1 MRSAPEQSEA
11 WNGLASLDWDGRTC
25 PFLRKSIQS
34 ACTKLTNTPA
44 SLLNL
49 RHATLNS
56 FGDFS
61 APFVAVETN
70 NFRRLLRTVEALSD
84 LGPELAAERDF
95 SESSR
100 RMLSAV
106 MEAAGAR
113 EGALFLFS
121 DKPTMLTSVAAQ
133 GFAML
138 PEPAFIPL
146 LPKHAH
152 ALTAARSPIV
162 LNASTY
168 SVFLSSN
175 GNVAPE
181 LFKCLAPL
189 KAAGKLAGVIALGRR
204 PGDAP
209 YEDAELNAMD
219 LLCSY
224 IGLAVQ
230 NHALSQTLAQRVTE
244 NLRLMASL
252 HGFYDTALEAFAT
265 AIDVKHVNIH
275 GHSLRVGRYAAAIG
289 EAMGFEAGEVAALRS
304 AGYLHDIGK
313 VAVDRRLFGKP
324 SALDPEEFR
333 EMADH
338 TVVGHQIVSSVQ
350 FPWPKVHECV
360 RWHHERCDGSGYPD
374 GLDGKE
380 LAMPVRIMAL
390 ADTFDAMTSVRPYRE
405 SLPLG
410 SALSDL
416 IKMTPQKYDA
426 EAVQALL
433 IQVRRDAVGSNRTPL
448 LADRIAVN
456 IAPADVDHLA
466 ASLQHKV
473 SKGKAYLT

>member
-1 MRSAPEQSEA
+1 M
-11 WNGLASLDWDGRTC
+11 
-25 PFLRKSIQS
+25 
-34 ACTKLTNTPA
+34 
-44 SLLNL
+44 
-49 RHATLNS
+49 
-56 FGDFS
+56 
-61 APFVAVETN
+61 AVETN
-70 NFRRLLRTVEALSD
+70 HFRRLLRTVEALSE
-84 LGPELAAERDF
+84 LGPELTAERDF
-95 SESSR
+95 SATSR

-113 EGALFLFS
+113 EGALFVFHE
-121 DKPTMLTSVAAQ
+121 KPTMLTSVAAS
-133 GFAML
+133 GFEML

-152 ALTAARSPIV
+152 ALGAARAPIV

-181 LFKCLAPL
+181 LFKCVAPL
-189 KAAGKLAGVIALGRR
+189 KAAGKLAGVVALGRR

-209 YEDAELNAMD
+209 YEDAELDAME

-230 NHALSQTLAQRVTE
+230 NHALTQTLAQRVTE

-289 EAMGFEAGEVAALRS
+289 EAMNMDGSEVAALRS

-313 VAVDRRLFGKP
+313 VAVDRRLFSKP
-324 SALDPEEFR
+324 AALNPEEFR

-338 TVVGHQIVSSVQ
+338 TVVGHQIVSGVE
-350 FPWPKVHECV
+350 FPWPKIHEVV

-374 GLDGKE
+374 ALAGEE
-380 LAMPVRIMAL
+380 LPMAVRIMAL

-405 SLPLG
+405 SLSLG

-416 IKMTPQKYDA
+416 VRLSPEKYDPNV
-426 EAVQALL
+426 VQALL
-433 IQVRRDAVGSNRTPL
+433 IGVRRDAVGSNRTPML
-448 LADRIAVN
+448 GDHMTIN
-456 IAPADVDHLA
+456 IAPADVDQLA
-466 ASLQHKV
+466 ATLQHKV
-473 SKGKAYLT
+473 SRGRIYLT

>member
-1 MRSAPEQSEA
+1 
-11 WNGLASLDWDGRTC
+11 
-25 PFLRKSIQS
+25 
-34 ACTKLTNTPA
+34 
-44 SLLNL
+44 
-49 RHATLNS
+49 
-56 FGDFS
+56 
-61 APFVAVETN
+61 
-70 NFRRLLRTVEALSD
+70 
-84 LGPELAAERDF
+84 
-95 SESSR
+95 
-100 RMLSAV
+100 MLSAV

-113 EGALFLFS
+113 EGALFIFNE
-121 DKPTMLTSVAAQ
+121 KPPTLTSVAAE

-146 LPKHAH
+146 LPKHTH
-152 ALTAARSPIV
+152 ALTAARGPIV

-181 LFKCLAPL
+181 LFKCVAPL
-189 KAAGKLAGVIALGRR
+189 RAAGKLGGVVALGRR

-209 YEDAELNAMD
+209 YEAAELDAME

-230 NHALSQTLAQRVTE
+230 NHALTQTLAQRVTE

-289 EAMGFEAGEVAALRS
+289 EAMGADAGEVAALRS

-313 VAVDRRLFGKP
+313 VAVDRRLFGKA
-324 SALDPEEFR
+324 SALNPEEFR

-338 TVVGHQIVSSVQ
+338 PVVGYEIVSSVE
-350 FPWPKVHECV
+350 FPWPKIHESV
-360 RWHHERCDGSGYPD
+360 RWHHERSDGSGYPD
-374 GLDGKE
+374 
-380 LAMPVRIMAL
+380 AL
-390 ADTFDAMTSVRPYRE
+390 AGGE
-405 SLPLG
+405 LPVAG
-410 SALSDL
+410 ALSDL
-416 IKMTPQKYDA
+416 VRLSPQKYDPSV
-426 EAVQALL
+426 VQALL

-448 LADRIAVN
+448 LADHMAVN
-456 IAPADVDHLA
+456 ISPGDVDQMA
-466 ASLQHKV
+466 ATLQHKV
-473 SKGKAYLT
+473 SRGRVHLT

>member
-1 MRSAPEQSEA
+1 
-11 WNGLASLDWDGRTC
+11 
-25 PFLRKSIQS
+25 
-34 ACTKLTNTPA
+34 
-44 SLLNL
+44 
-49 RHATLNS
+49 
-56 FGDFS
+56 
-61 APFVAVETN
+61 
-70 NFRRLLRTVEALSD
+70 
-84 LGPELAAERDF
+84 
-95 SESSR
+95 
-100 RMLSAV
+100 
-106 MEAAGAR
+106 
-113 EGALFLFS
+113 
-121 DKPTMLTSVAAQ
+121 
-133 GFAML
+133 ML

-152 ALTAARSPIV
+152 ALSAARAPIV

-168 SVFLSSN
+168 SIFLSSN

-189 KAAGKLAGVIALGRR
+189 KAAGKLAGVVALGRR

-209 YEDAELNAMD
+209 YEDAELDAMD
-219 LLCSY
+219 LLCNY

-230 NHALSQTLAQRVTE
+230 NHALTQTLAQRVTE
-244 NLRLMASL
+244 NLKLMASL

-289 EAMGFEAGEVAALRS
+289 EAMGVDASEVAALRS

-313 VAVDRRLFGKP
+313 VAVDRRLFSKP
-324 SALDPEEFR
+324 GALNPDEFR

-350 FPWPKVHECV
+350 FPWPKIHEAV
-360 RWHHERCDGSGYPD
+360 RWHHERSDGSGYPD
-374 GLDGKE
+374 AIGGDDLP
-380 LAMPVRIMAL
+380 LPVRIMAL

-405 SLPLG
+405 SLSLG

-416 IKMTPQKYDA
+416 VRMAPQKYDPN
-426 EAVQALL
+426 VVHALL

-448 LADRIAVN
+448 VSDHMSVN
-456 IAPADVDHLA
+456 LGPGDVDQLA
-466 ASLQHKV
+466 ATLQHKV
-473 SKGKAYLT
+473 SRGKMYLT